1 MENVPQS
8 RRTFIATVALLL
20 ASAGLLRR
28 YLTPRLP
35 SQRTVLVSVP
45 TGDLPPQGAL
55 VYRDQRLAL
64 VRDSGGVYAL
74 SLVCT
79 HLGCT
84 VTVSADH
91 LSCPCHGSEFDRQ
104 GKVLK
109 GPADRPLQRLKV
121 EERGGMLEVV
131 KG

>member
-1 MENVPQS
+1 MENIPQS
-8 RRTFIATVALLL
+8 RRTFIAKVALLF
-20 ASAGLLRR
+20 ASAGLLWR

-35 SQRTVLVSVP
+35 VQRTVLVSVP
-45 TGDLPPQGAL
+45 VSEIPTQGAL

-64 VRDSGGVYAL
+64 LRDGAGVYAL

-84 VTVSADH
+84 VTVSSGR

-104 GKVLK
+104 GRVLK
-109 GPADRPLQRLKV
+109 GPADKALRQLVV
-121 EERGGMLEVV
+121 EERGGVVEVV
-131 KG
+131 AG

>member
-8 RRTFIATVALLL
+8 RRTFIAKVALLFG
-20 ASAGLLRR
+20 SALLLRR
-28 YLTPRLP
+28 YLTPSLP
-35 SQRTVLVSVP
+35 VRRTVLVSVP
-45 TGDLPPQGAL
+45 VSDIPPQGAL

-64 VRDSGGVYAL
+64 LRDSSGFYAL

-84 VTVSADH
+84 VTVSSGH

-104 GKVLK
+104 GRVLK
-109 GPADRPLQRLKV
+109 GPADKPLLRLKV
-121 EERGGMLEVV
+121 EERDGKVEVLV
-131 KG
+131 

>member
-1 MENVPQS
+1 MENIPQS
-8 RRTFIATVALLL
+8 RRTFITKVALLL
-20 ASAGLLRR
+20 GSAGLLWR

-35 SQRTVLVSVP
+35 VRRTVLVSVP
-45 TGDLPPQGAL
+45 AGEVPPQGAL

-64 VRDSGGVYAL
+64 LRDGAGFYAL

-84 VTVSADH
+84 VTVSSGR

-104 GKVLK
+104 GRVLK
-109 GPADRPLQRLKV
+109 GPADKPLLRLKV
-121 EERGGMLEVV
+121 EERGGNVEVLP
-131 KG
+131 G

>member
-8 RRTFIATVALLL
+8 RRTFIAKVALLL
-20 ASAGLLRR
+20 GSAGLLWR

-35 SQRTVLVSVP
+35 VRRTVLVSVP
-45 TGDLPPQGAL
+45 LSEVPYQGAL

-64 VRDSGGVYAL
+64 LRDGAGFYAL

-84 VTVSADH
+84 VTVSAGH

-104 GKVLK
+104 GRVLK
-109 GPADRPLQRLKV
+109 GPADRALRRLVVEDRDGKV
-121 EERGGMLEVV
+121 EVV
-131 KG
+131 AG